1 MTKRI
6 LAILLALAMIFSLW
20 CVEIV
25 AADEEYK
32 IGVILISESNSVGGA
47 SFSKSTGFGYVT
59 PAITKSSSNW
69 DLFVKAVNVEGARFV
84 LKYDV
89 SGSATSGYVN
99 FFIVTNASN
108 AYPATGTA
116 GIASYGDVSK
126 FNDTYNGTPNTEG
139 KLLWGG
145 SHVVTYACS
154 DFLALLGGKTFED
167 DDCAKVG
174 FQFDRGD
181 SDLEIE
187 ITDLYIEI
195 PADTEG
201 EWEEA
206 FTPILPE
213 TPDGYEIEWSW
224 SPSVKVKTSG
234 WTTAGS
240 LGFTDFNGLVA
251 ALKQP
256 GARLEVV
263 TDGTYGGWFGLEISS
278 GIQSVGEN
286 AYGTVASTKRVFDGT
301 RHSFII
307 EGESLEAL
315 LNAIG
320 DESVTGI
327 YYSDGA
333 NNDTFMG
340 FIVYKHV
347 DHSAEEWT
355 TDEDNHWKICET
367 CGVKFGEDAHDEKGT
382 VGEAIDATCTE
393 KGKTAGV
400 KCSVCDTV
408 IEEPKDTDV
417 LGHDWATEWSKD
429 TNGHYKACL
438 NGCSEKNEEAEHTF
452 ESTDDGEVCSECG
465 YVDHEHVFTEVE
477 YDKDG
482 HWNKCTQCDTID
494 EDSKEEHTLTYTS
507 DGEDEHTAECDV
519 CDYTFTEAHTWDDG
533 EVTAEPTETEDGETT
548 YTCEVCGETKTEE
561 IPATG
566 SEDDDTDGDS
576 EDDDAEDDNTGDST
590 DGVAYDSAPVAL
602 YNNAGYTSF
611 QDYTEIDQ
619 AALVAALNTPGA
631 ILTITF
637 EVTDPTGGGWL
648 KLVPNGSDW
657 SDAQCFTAGTAESQG
672 KGPFTATFTNLN
684 LTGQAFQYFNNNSK
698 SNTVITRIVV
708 TVPTTS
714 TEPEPPTGTAPVV
727 HHHAYVWLGDATGHR
742 AFCHTCRTFLLQV
755 SAHVYVNG
763 TCALCGYK
771 DPNAVS
777 GGNTSGATKAAV
789 EIEGLNIDSG
799 AFNAVVYD
807 GNLPAEFFEAIQ
819 IEGSVVNIKTTIPS
833 GSADWSKI
841 GFQETKS
848 GSWPYT
854 DGISATITADEDG
867 NLVFSVNGPELYA
880 QLDGGTFVE
889 GSVQLYLNVTN
900 SDGAKSTGKPY
911 TTTVVVNVPAGDDTI
926 EVEMPQEAAVAK
938 TADETV
944 AD

>member
-25 AADEEYK
+25 AADINVSSMKLEFEWTGSKDDYSGGSASLFTEAPADNSSFLKAFNTEGAVFEVEYNAVNGQALLN
-32 IGVILISESNSVGGA
+32 I
-47 SFSKSTGFGYVT
+47 FGYA
-59 PAITKSSSNW
+59 PSNW
-69 DLFVKAVNVEGARFV
+69 VNGHN
-84 LKYDV
+84 LGYP
-89 SGSATSGYVN
+89 SGSGVARAYVSDILATAQHEGETNAVVFQFIPNQWAAEGTSPAEKVTISRIAVYVPASEGDLDERTIYDSGTVELANNAGYTSFDDYADSIDKSALFSALNTSGAK
-99 FFIVTNASN
+99 FIVTFAATTENGGQLKIVPPGSTWAEADSFTKGVGDDNTYTATFTVADICTQSITYLNNNSTNAVIKRLQVV
-108 AYPATGTA
+108 APAVAIECDHVGK
-116 GIASYGDVSK
+116 GRVYVYDDVEHIAICTNCY
-126 FNDTYNGTPNTEG
+126 E
-139 KLLWGG
+139 
-145 SHVVTYACS
+145 
-154 DFLALLGGKTFED
+154 
-167 DDCAKVG
+167 
-174 FQFDRGD
+174 
-181 SDLEIE
+181 EIE
-187 ITDLYIEI
+187 
-195 PADTEG
+195 
-201 EWEEA
+201 
-206 FTPILPE
+206 
-213 TPDGYEIEWSW
+213 
-224 SPSVKVKTSG
+224 
-234 WTTAGS
+234 
-240 LGFTDFNGLVA
+240 
-251 ALKQP
+251 
-256 GARLEVV
+256 
-263 TDGTYGGWFGLEISS
+263 
-278 GIQSVGEN
+278 
-286 AYGTVASTKRVFDGT
+286 
-301 RHSFII
+301 
-307 EGESLEAL
+307 
-315 LNAIG
+315 
-320 DESVTGI
+320 DESG
-327 YYSDGA
+327 
-333 NNDTFMG
+333 
-340 FIVYKHV
+340 
-347 DHSAEEWT
+347 DHSAEEWET
-355 TDEDNHWKICET
+355 EDGSDTHWQICET
-367 CGVKFGEDAHDEKGT
+367 CGVKFGEEAHDEKGT

-408 IEEPKDTDV
+408 IEEQKDTDA

-714 TEPEPPTGTAPVV
+714 TEPEPPTGTAPVA

-819 IEGSVVNIKTTIPS
+819 VEGSVVNIKTTIPS

-900 SDGAKSTGKPY
+900 SDGVKSTGKPY
-911 TTTVVVNVPAGDDTI
+911 TTAVVVNVPAGDDTI